1 MNRLRH
7 PVRAIREPFGTAG
20 LVVACVALIAALG
33 GTAFAAAKLNSTQK
47 KEVEKIAKKFAG
59 KPGAPGAQGPAGPAG
74 KDGSNG
80 AAGAKGATGA
90 KGVAGEDGATGATG
104 EDGAA
109 GASPEGHAFTGTEE
123 TDPPIEGKCKG
134 AGGVL
139 YEGGGEE
146 NIVCNGVNGKNGV
159 LTGEEP
165 LPTGATEYGYW
176 SFRGGT
182 QTIKTEFEEE
192 GTPKVEEV
200 TVGSTEGRAPISLPI
215 KLAAPIEGGEPEE
228 PTTKW
233 HYSTEANFKDFNGA
247 DPGVEG
253 CQGNFK
259 NPKAPPGN
267 ICFFQILAVGATYDR
282 VREPAG
288 GNNGIGRTGGFVLFE
303 VTEPVAH
310 AEGTFAVTGG

>member
-1 MNRLRH
+1 MKRLRH
-7 PVRAIREPFGTAG
+7 PVRAVREPFGTAG
-20 LVVACVALIAALG
+20 LIVACIALVLALTG
-33 GTAFAAAKLNSTQK
+33 AAFAAGALTGKQK

-59 KPGAPGAQGPAGPAG
+59 KPGAPGAAGAQGPAGPAG
-74 KDGSNG
+74 KDGANGEKGAKGDVGEPGDPGAPGDAG
-80 AAGAKGATGA
+80 AAG
-90 KGVAGEDGATGATG
+90 E
-104 EDGAA
+104 
-109 GASPEGHAFTGTEE
+109 SPEGHVFTGTEE
-123 TDPPIEGKCKG
+123 TDPPIEGKCNG

-139 YEGGGEE
+139 YEAGGEE

-182 QTIKTEFEEE
+182 QTIKTEYEEE

-215 KLAAPIEGGEPEE
+215 KLAAVMSGDPGEA
-228 PTTKW
+228 TAKW
-233 HYSTEANFKDFNGA
+233 HYSTEANFKDFDGA
-247 DPGVEG
+247 GPGVEG
-253 CQGNFK
+253 CQGIYL

-267 ICFFQILAVGATYDR
+267 ICVFQAQAVGATYLD
-282 VREPAG
+282 VKTPGAG
-288 GNNGIGRTGGFVLFE
+288 VPGIGKAGGFVRFE
-303 VTEPVAH
+303 VTEPVAI